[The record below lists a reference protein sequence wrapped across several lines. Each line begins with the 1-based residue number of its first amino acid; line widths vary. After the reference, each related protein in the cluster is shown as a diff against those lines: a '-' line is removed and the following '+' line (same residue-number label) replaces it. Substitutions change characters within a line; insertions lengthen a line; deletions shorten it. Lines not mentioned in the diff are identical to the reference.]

1 MSGTPSK
8 VSTFVSETMPV
19 ESRARSAEI
28 FSLYHNGTLLQSVR
42 DQVLQDLSRC
52 GNLLNTELQF
62 AAPLLSTVSGD
73 PLVLSS
79 TATFKEIASAI
90 LDMIFIHEVDWDT
103 VQNSIA
109 SLTKRAAVAGPV
121 SIVNYGPGLG
131 MSTTAFRHI
140 MENKVDIISGSELAK
155 LASTQAAKSRFDTD
169 DIAIVGMAVDLPG
182 ATGANALWE
191 GLTKGMDSC
200 TEVSLLFNS

>member
-1 MSGTPSK
+1 
-8 VSTFVSETMPV
+8 MPV